1 MHIIDN
7 FLPPSLFND
16 IETLLMS
23 SSMDWSYVDGATMV
37 DGKPAD
43 EFYFVHRV
51 LSADGTSP
59 LFNQIKPL
67 LYFMDDR
74 LKFFIDNLIRI
85 NCTMC
90 TNQGKAIPQA
100 MHTDFPFPHYTGIFY
115 VNTNNGP
122 TIVED
127 TKVDSVANRFVLFDG
142 TMNHAASLQ
151 DDTRTRVNIVFNMQG
166 HFRD

>member
-1 MHIIDN
+1 MHIIDD

-16 IETLLMS
+16 IQSLLMGP
-23 SSMDWSYVDGATMV
+23 DINWSYVNGATQM
-37 DGKPAD
+37 DDTSD
-43 EFYFVHRV
+43 EFYFVHKV
-51 LSADGTSP
+51 LSPTESSP
-59 LFNQIKPL
+59 IFNHIKPL

-74 LKFFIDNLIRI
+74 LKFYIDSLLRI

-90 TNQGKAIPQA
+90 TNQGKAIRQA
-100 MHTDFPFPHYTGIFY
+100 MHTDFTVPHYTGIFY

-127 TKVDSVANRFVLFDG
+127 TKVDSIANRFLLFNG
-142 TMNHAASLQ
+142 LTNHAASLQ
-151 DDTRTRVNIVFNMQG
+151 DDTKTRVNIVFNMQG